1 MTALPFRQVR
11 DRLNLSSDDDL
22 LSLIARVPQWKDTGS
37 FVDIYSPGMYGH
49 EYRRDGVP
57 LSLDGDSDRYISEE
71 VGPLRL
77 RMWVTR
83 EDYRSACHISAPVSP
98 FAYRRVLWGD
108 EETYDYGAEP
118 DSPDTPPH
126 RIRLFAGG
134 AFRVWG
140 VELTDDMVTFRLAPW
155 RWQQPGV
162 MPLYWQVTRPLPEAL
177 TDVMTICDSGFNIL
191 KRLLASSTSDAKQLH
206 DANTTAVDQ
215 PPAKG
220 NTTPV
225 ATDTAAQDTPYTITD
240 FLTPGGKQASGVVAY
255 RRVLAVL
262 VGHVIRQPVKTI
274 DDLPAR
280 LYEMRP
286 GGEFQAVINA
296 WLADL
301 ADLSDDER
309 QHVREIAGVSADSW
323 PDCTRGDET
332 SEHLTRMIWLCLAK
346 LRGVAAV
353 YDTDVKERANK
364 CCNAYGK
371 YGPFCI
377 THGERCHG
385 KTREC
390 VVTAAKKSI
399 RNWISKLSF
408 RTGES

>member
-1 MTALPFRQVR
+1 MTSLPFRQVR

-22 LSLIARVPQWKDTGS
+22 LSLIARVPQWKDTGA

-301 ADLSDDER
+301 SDDER

-346 LRGVAAV
+346 LHGVAAV

-364 CCNAYGK
+364 CRNTYGK
-371 YGPFCI
+371 YCPFCI
-377 THGERCHG
+377 THGEHRCSHTSG
-385 KTREC
+385 C
-390 VVTAAKKSI
+390 VVIVDPKSI
-399 RNWISKLSF
+399 YKRMLNLPRLIK
-408 RTGES
+408 EA

>member
-1 MTALPFRQVR
+1 MTALSFRQVR

-22 LSLIARVPQWKDTGS
+22 LSLIARVPQWTDTGA

-126 RIRLFAGG
+126 RIRLFTGG

-140 VELTDDMVTFRLAPW
+140 VELTDDLVTFRLAPC

-162 MPLYWQVTRPLPEAL
+162 MPLYWQVTHPLPEAL
-177 TDVMTICDSGFNIL
+177 TDAMTIRDSGVNIL
-191 KRLLASSTSDAKQLH
+191 KELLTSSTSDAKQLH

-215 PPAKG
+215 PPAKA
-220 NTTPV
+220 NTTP
-225 ATDTAAQDTPYTITD
+225 AKTDTAAQNTPYTTD
-240 FLTPGGKQASGVVAY
+240 DFDPGVLHAREDAVG
-255 RRVLAVL
+255 RRALAVL
-262 VGHVIRQPVKTI
+262 VGHVIHQPVNAM
-274 DDLPAR
+274 DDLPVR
-280 LYEMRP
+280 LEMMRP
-286 GGEFQAVINA
+286 GGWFQAVINE
-296 WLADL
+296 WLEKR
-301 ADLSDDER
+301 SDDER
-309 QHVREIAGVSADSW
+309 QRVEEIAGVSTDSW
-323 PDCTRGDET
+323 PDCTRGGET
-332 SEHLTRMIWLCLAK
+332 PEHLTRMIWLCLAK
-346 LRGVAAV
+346 LHGVAAV
-353 YDTDVKERANK
+353 YDTDVGKRARKTSNR
-364 CCNAYGK
+364 YGK
-371 YGPFCI
+371 YG
-377 THGERCHG
+377 G
-385 KTREC
+385 KHIGNDAEK
-390 VVTAAKKSI
+390 TAALPTIKRRAETHLHPIKKD
-399 RNWISKLSF
+399 
-408 RTGES
+408 

>member
-1 MTALPFRQVR
+1 MTALSFRQVR

-22 LSLIARVPQWKDTGS
+22 LSLIARVPQWKDSGAII
-37 FVDIYSPGMYGH
+37 DIYSPGMYGH

-57 LSLDGDSDRYISEE
+57 LSLDGDSDRYISEA

-140 VELTDDMVTFRLAPW
+140 VELTDDLVTFRLAPC

-162 MPLYWQVTRPLPEAL
+162 MPLYWQVTRPLPDAL
-177 TDVMTICDSGFNIL
+177 TDVMTIRDDGLHTL
-191 KRLLASSTSDAKQLH
+191 KGLLASSTSDAKQPH
-206 DANTTAVDQ
+206 DANTTAVVQ

-220 NTTPV
+220 NTT
-225 ATDTAAQDTPYTITD
+225 AAETDTAAQDTPYTKDD
-240 FLTPGGKQASGVVAY
+240 FAPNTPRPRDAAAK
-255 RRVLAVL
+255 RRALAAL
-262 VGHVIRQPVKTI
+262 VGHVIRQPVNAM

-280 LYEMRP
+280 LEAMRP
-286 GGEFQAVINA
+286 GGWFQSVINE
-296 WLADL
+296 WLA
-301 ADLSDDER
+301 ALSDDER
-309 QHVREIAGVSADSW
+309 QCVEEIAGVSTDSW
-323 PDCTRGDET
+323 PDCTRGRET
-332 SEHLTRMIWLCLAK
+332 PEHLTRMIWLCLAK
-346 LRGVAAV
+346 LHGVAAV
-353 YDTDVKERANK
+353 YDTDVKARANK
-364 CCNAYGK
+364 VRNCFGPYG
-371 YGPFCI
+371 
-377 THGERCHG
+377 G
-385 KTREC
+385 KH
-390 VVTAAKKSI
+390 I
-399 RNWISKLSF
+399 GIS
-408 RTGES
+408 G

>member
-1 MTALPFRQVR
+1 MTALSFRQVR

-22 LSLIARVPQWKDTGS
+22 LSLIARVPQWTDTGA

-126 RIRLFAGG
+126 RIRLFTGG

-140 VELTDDMVTFRLAPW
+140 VELTDDLVTFRLAPC

-177 TDVMTICDSGFNIL
+177 TDAMTIRDSGVNIL
-191 KRLLASSTSDAKQLH
+191 KELLTSSTSDAKQLH

-215 PPAKG
+215 PPAKA
-220 NTTPV
+220 NTTP
-225 ATDTAAQDTPYTITD
+225 AKTDTAAQNTPYTTD
-240 FLTPGGKQASGVVAY
+240 DFDPGVLHAREDAVG
-255 RRVLAVL
+255 RRALAVL
-262 VGHVIRQPVKTI
+262 VGHVIHQPVNAMG
-274 DDLPAR
+274 DLPVR
-280 LYEMRP
+280 LEMMRP
-286 GGEFQAVINA
+286 GGWFQAVINE
-296 WLADL
+296 WLEKR
-301 ADLSDDER
+301 SDDER
-309 QHVREIAGVSADSW
+309 QRVEEIAGVSTDSW
-323 PDCTRGDET
+323 PDCTRGGET
-332 SEHLTRMIWLCLAK
+332 PEHLTRMIWLCLAK
-346 LRGVAAV
+346 LHGVAAV
-353 YDTDVKERANK
+353 YDTDVGKRARKTSNR
-364 CCNAYGK
+364 YGK
-371 YGPFCI
+371 YG
-377 THGERCHG
+377 G
-385 KTREC
+385 KHIGNDAEK
-390 VVTAAKKSI
+390 TAALPTIKRRAEAHLHPIKKD
-399 RNWISKLSF
+399 
-408 RTGES
+408 

>member
-1 MTALPFRQVR
+1 
-11 DRLNLSSDDDL
+11 
-22 LSLIARVPQWKDTGS
+22 
-37 FVDIYSPGMYGH
+37 
-49 EYRRDGVP
+49 
-57 LSLDGDSDRYISEE
+57 
-71 VGPLRL
+71 
-77 RMWVTR
+77 
-83 EDYRSACHISAPVSP
+83 PVSP

-134 AFRVWG
+134 MFRVWG
-140 VELTDDMVTFRLAPW
+140 VELTDDLVTFRLAPW

-177 TDVMTICDSGFNIL
+177 TNSMTIRDDGLHIL
-191 KRLLASSTSDAKQLH
+191 KELLASSTSDAKQLH

-215 PPAKG
+215 PPAKA
-220 NTTPV
+220 NTTP
-225 ATDTAAQDTPYTITD
+225 AKTDTAAQNTPYTTD
-240 FLTPGGKQASGVVAY
+240 DFDPGVLHAREDAVG
-255 RRVLAVL
+255 RRALAVL
-262 VGHVIRQPVKTI
+262 VGHVIRQPVNAM
-274 DDLPAR
+274 DDLPVR
-280 LYEMRP
+280 LEKMRP
-286 GGEFQAVINA
+286 GGEFQEVINA
-296 WLADL
+296 WLEKR
-301 ADLSDDER
+301 SDGER
-309 QHVREIAGVSADSW
+309 QRVEEIAGVSTDSW
-323 PDCTRGDET
+323 PDCTRGGET
-332 SEHLTRMIWLCLAK
+332 PEHLTRMIWLCLAK

-377 THGERCHG
+377 THGERCHC

>member
-1 MTALPFRQVR
+1 MTALTFRQVR

-22 LSLIARVPQWKDTGS
+22 LSLIARVPQWKDTGA

-301 ADLSDDER
+301 SDDER

-346 LRGVAAV
+346 LHGVAAV

-364 CCNAYGK
+364 CRNTYGK
-371 YGPFCI
+371 YCPFCI
-377 THGERCHG
+377 THGEHRCSHTSG
-385 KTREC
+385 C
-390 VVTAAKKSI
+390 VVIVDPKSI
-399 RNWISKLSF
+399 YKRMLNLPRLIK
-408 RTGES
+408 EA

>member
-1 MTALPFRQVR
+1 MTALSFRQVR

-22 LSLIARVPQWKDTGS
+22 LSLIARVPQWTDTGAII
-37 FVDIYSPGMYGH
+37 DIYSPGMYGH

-83 EDYRSACHISAPVSP
+83 EDYRSACHISDPVSP

-134 AFRVWG
+134 MFRIWG
-140 VELTDDMVTFRLAPW
+140 VVLTDDLITFRLAPCDW
-155 RWQQPGV
+155 RQPGV
-162 MPLYWQVTRPLPEAL
+162 MPLYWQVTRPLP
-177 TDVMTICDSGFNIL
+177 DVLANSVRIWPTGFHIL
-191 KRLLASSTSDAKQLH
+191 KELLTSSTSDAKQLH
-206 DANTTAVDQ
+206 DADTSPVDT
-215 PPAKG
+215 PPAKR
-220 NTTPV
+220 NTTP
-225 ATDTAAQDTPYTITD
+225 AETDTAAQDTPYTVDD
-240 FLTPGGKQASGVVAY
+240 FAPDKTRPRDAPAK
-255 RRVLAVL
+255 RRALAVL
-262 VGHVIRQPVKTI
+262 VGHVIRQPVTAV
-274 DDLPAR
+274 DELPAR
-280 LYEMRP
+280 LEKMRP
-286 GGEFQAVINA
+286 GGEFQEVINE
-296 WLADL
+296 WLEKR
-301 ADLSDDER
+301 SDDER
-309 QHVREIAGVSADSW
+309 QRVEEIAGVSTDSW
-323 PDCTRGDET
+323 PDCTRGGET
-332 SEHLTRMIWLCLAK
+332 PEHLTRMIWLCLAK

-353 YDTDVKERANK
+353 YDTDVKARANK

-377 THGERCHG
+377 THGERCHCN
-385 KTREC
+385 TREC